1 MNKTVK
7 FVIAII
13 ILVAIVFGVKSYAT
27 EVLDNT
33 VVNYDDQVM
42 PISEEDEGA
51 LIPAEWRRDQGG
63 YIPED
68 WRREETSNI
77 VDGNLFE
84 AGEEYILEDKNVLGD
99 AYIAGDKVTLKN
111 VTISGNLFL
120 FGNIVNFENVYIT
133 GSAYIFG
140 LDFKSN
146 EFGVAGTLYLASED
160 ADMNAV
166 ESSFKDIY
174 AFAENLELSAIV
186 NRDMFIAGDNLNVN
200 EGTTIGRNFI
210 YPSDVNVEIDASV
223 KAQGETKT
231 FEMEN
236 DEAVV
241 IEEPSITET
250 IKTSITSTI
259 TFSSIILIF
268 VVVCSDKIVAI
279 SRKGNG
285 YGNILPAAGKGLLVM
300 IGGLIGFVLLLV
312 TVVGIPL
319 ALIGL
324 LLLIVLF
331 VVALPVAAVSLTSMF
346 LKGDI
351 GKMKLF
357 LVSLVVLLVISVVES
372 LPLGLLGVIISFVLF
387 SFGIGIT
394 VNAITKKVEVK
405 KEKNVNPIVMSGEE
419 KEVKAAK
426 VVEEEEGTTAEN
438 IDILNKLDEIDDE
451 K

>member
-13 ILVAIVFGVKSYAT
+13 ILFAIVFGVKSYAT

>member
-13 ILVAIVFGVKSYAT
+13 ILFAIVFGVKSYAT

-241 IEEPSITET
+241 VEEPSITET

>member
-42 PISEEDEGA
+42 PISDEDEGA

-241 IEEPSITET
+241 VEEPSITET

-372 LPLGLLGVIISFVLF
+372 LPLGLLGIIISFVLF

-394 VNAITKKVEVK
+394 VNAITKKVDVK

>member
-42 PISEEDEGA
+42 PISDEDEGA

-111 VTISGNLFL
+111 ITISGNLFL

-174 AFAENLELSAIV
+174 AFAENLELSA
-186 NRDMFIAGDNLNVN
+186 
-200 EGTTIGRNFI
+200 
-210 YPSDVNVEIDASV
+210 
-223 KAQGETKT
+223 
-231 FEMEN
+231 
-236 DEAVV
+236 
-241 IEEPSITET
+241 
-250 IKTSITSTI
+250 
-259 TFSSIILIF
+259 
-268 VVVCSDKIVAI
+268 KI
-279 SRKGNG
+279 S
-285 YGNILPAAGKGLLVM
+285 
-300 IGGLIGFVLLLV
+300 
-312 TVVGIPL
+312 L
-319 ALIGL
+319 A
-324 LLLIVLF
+324 
-331 VVALPVAAVSLTSMF
+331 
-346 LKGDI
+346 
-351 GKMKLF
+351 KMYW
-357 LVSLVVLLVISVVES
+357 
-372 LPLGLLGVIISFVLF
+372 
-387 SFGIGIT
+387 
-394 VNAITKKVEVK
+394 
-405 KEKNVNPIVMSGEE
+405 
-419 KEVKAAK
+419 
-426 VVEEEEGTTAEN
+426 
-438 IDILNKLDEIDDE
+438 
-451 K
+451 

>member
-140 LDFKSN
+140 LDFTSN

-241 IEEPSITET
+241 VEEPSITET

-312 TVVGIPL
+312 TIVGIPL

>member
-42 PISEEDEGA
+42 PISDEDEGA

-241 IEEPSITET
+241 VEEPSITET

-394 VNAITKKVEVK
+394 VNAITKKVDVK

>member
-13 ILVAIVFGVKSYAT
+13 ILFAIVFGVKSYAT

-241 IEEPSITET
+241 VEEPSITET

-300 IGGLIGFVLLLV
+300 IGGLI
-312 TVVGIPL
+312 
-319 ALIGL
+319 
-324 LLLIVLF
+324 
-331 VVALPVAAVSLTSMF
+331 
-346 LKGDI
+346 
-351 GKMKLF
+351 
-357 LVSLVVLLVISVVES
+357 
-372 LPLGLLGVIISFVLF
+372 
-387 SFGIGIT
+387 
-394 VNAITKKVEVK
+394 
-405 KEKNVNPIVMSGEE
+405 
-419 KEVKAAK
+419 
-426 VVEEEEGTTAEN
+426 
-438 IDILNKLDEIDDE
+438 
-451 K
+451 

>member
-42 PISEEDEGA
+42 PISDEDEGA

-120 FGNIVNFENVYIT
+120 FGNTVNFENVYIT

-200 EGTTIGRNFI
+200 EGTTIGRNFM

-241 IEEPSITET
+241 VEEPSITET

-259 TFSSIILIF
+259 TFSSVILIF

-387 SFGIGIT
+387 SFGIGMA
-394 VNAITKKVEVK
+394 VNAITKKVDVK

-426 VVEEEEGTTAEN
+426 VVEEDEGTTAEN
-438 IDILNKLDEIDDE
+438 IDILNKLDEIDDD

>member
-1 MNKTVK
+1 
-7 FVIAII
+7 
-13 ILVAIVFGVKSYAT
+13 
-27 EVLDNT
+27 
-33 VVNYDDQVM
+33 
-42 PISEEDEGA
+42 
-51 LIPAEWRRDQGG
+51 
-63 YIPED
+63 
-68 WRREETSNI
+68 
-77 VDGNLFE
+77 
-84 AGEEYILEDKNVLGD
+84 
-99 AYIAGDKVTLKN
+99 
-111 VTISGNLFL
+111 
-120 FGNIVNFENVYIT
+120 
-133 GSAYIFG
+133 
-140 LDFKSN
+140 
-146 EFGVAGTLYLASED
+146 
-160 ADMNAV
+160 MNAV

-241 IEEPSITET
+241 VEEPSITET

-312 TVVGIPL
+312 TIVGIPL

>member
-42 PISEEDEGA
+42 PISDEDEGA

-241 IEEPSITET
+241 VEEPSITET

>member
-13 ILVAIVFGVKSYAT
+13 ILFAIVFGVKSYAT

-42 PISEEDEGA
+42 PISDEDEGA

>member
-241 IEEPSITET
+241 VEEPSITET